1 MTRYF
6 FDVNAQGSLRYDFSG
21 CWLPRPDQAQE
32 MAELIAMDLAC
43 LEVNQSFPTEVQVR
57 DAAGQQLF
65 SVPVKK
71 TAAVVA

>member
-6 FDVNAQGSLRYDFSG
+6 FDVNARGSLRYDFTG
-21 CWLPRPDQAQE
+21 CWLTKPDQAQE

-43 LEVNQSFPTEVQVR
+43 LEVDQSFPTEVQVR

-65 SVPVKK
+65 SVPVQR
-71 TAAVVA
+71 TETVAA